1 MKQNKEL
8 QPNVDSQAAIAPNPL
23 LGEGLIKHYVRWRHI
38 PIDMMLT
45 PMYLLSIDHTVV
57 EAKPDANDWDI
68 ALAIVRELPLLNIRP
83 DDVRIESRQ
92 PFA

>member
-1 MKQNKEL
+1 MHTDKVTNSSR
-8 QPNVDSQAAIAPNPL
+8 NDGNTV

-38 PIDMMLT
+38 PIDMMFT
-45 PMYLLSIDHTVV
+45 PLMHISIDHTVV

-68 ALAIVRELPLLNIRP
+68 AMAVVRELPLLNIRP